1 MMMISRKG
9 LSEVLNLTM
18 DATYKRIATNRV
30 PQFDYYD
37 YDKREMWHEST
48 VMKMIAEIE
57 RERVDYD
64 KLVELAKTST
74 IPEISRALDIT
85 EGRIKWFCKQNQ
97 IDTKSRTVT
106 KLKGRGSKVKTKQQ
120 REITASEEQKK
131 FNNILKTMRVKNAK

>member
-1 MMMISRKG
+1 MMISKKG
-9 LSEVLNLTM
+9 LAEVLNLTM
-18 DATYKRIATNRV
+18 DAMHKRIATNKI
-30 PQFDYYD
+30 PPFDYYD
-37 YDKREMWHEST
+37 CEQKELWHEST

-57 RERVDYD
+57 KNRIDYD
-64 KLVELAKTST
+64 KIVELTEYST

-131 FNNILKTMRVKNAK
+131 FNNILKTMRKK